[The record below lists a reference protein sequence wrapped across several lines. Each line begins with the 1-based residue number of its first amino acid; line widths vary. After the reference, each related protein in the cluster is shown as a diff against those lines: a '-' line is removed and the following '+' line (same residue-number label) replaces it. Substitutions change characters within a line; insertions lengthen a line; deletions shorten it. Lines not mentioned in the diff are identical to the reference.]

1 VIPENIFS
9 VAHTIKGTG
18 SFLGRPWR
26 EAPVHFAEIAQLDCI
41 FSDASPHTAAF
52 QGGAVGS
59 IVAQVLERPSP
70 PGKAAHDVDRAVRQM
85 PGLSASHVQ
94 TAAVVGTATSL
105 AAQSAAADGSP

>member
-1 VIPENIFS
+1 MIPENIFS

-59 IVAQVLERPSP
+59 IVARVLGRPSP

-94 TAAVVGTATSL
+94 TAAVVGTTTSL

>member
-26 EAPVHFAEIAQLDCI
+26 EAPVHFAETFMGNVRDGIR
-41 FSDASPHTAAF
+41 
-52 QGGAVGS
+52 
-59 IVAQVLERPSP
+59 VL
-70 PGKAAHDVDRAVRQM
+70 A
-85 PGLSASHVQ
+85 
-94 TAAVVGTATSL
+94 TAVVGTTTSL